1 MLITL
6 NTRLLILLWLLFCG
20 GKVIAQ
26 HSYRVG
32 LLPSVNF
39 NKKLPDRWSLNLK
52 IESRQRLQQ
61 GSFDTPNNWDYT
73 YVLTDF
79 SLLAAR
85 KIGLNAKI
93 SVGYL
98 LRLRDGNLI
107 HRAIQQYAIVQKL
120 TGFRLAHR
128 LAADQT
134 FTPNA
139 APEFRARYRITL
151 ELPLN
156 GQEADSKEF
165 YIKINHEYLNSLEDG
180 QYDLEL
186 RLVPLLGYSF
196 TDKHKIETGL
206 DYRISSFIALAPSHS
221 FRWVVNWYYSF

>member
-1 MLITL
+1 M
-6 NTRLLILLWLLFCG
+6 NTRLLLLWLLFCG
-20 GKVIAQ
+20 GQAVAQ
-26 HSYRVG
+26 HSYRIGV
-32 LLPSVNF
+32 LPSINL
-39 NKKLPDRWSLNLK
+39 NKKLPDRWSINLK
-52 IESRQRLQQ
+52 IESRQRFQQ
-61 GSFDTPNNWDYT
+61 GNFDTPSGLDYT

-79 SLLAAR
+79 SLLAAH
-85 KIGLNAKI
+85 KLGLNAKL

-98 LRLRDGNLI
+98 LRLRNGLFV

-139 APEFRARYRITL
+139 ATEFRARYRITL

-156 GQEADSKEF
+156 GQEADTKEF
-165 YIKINHEYLNSLEDG
+165 YIKINHEYLNSLEGG

-206 DYRISSFIALAPSHS
+206 DYRISSFIEQRPSHS
-221 FRWVVNWYYSF
+221 FRWAINWYYSF